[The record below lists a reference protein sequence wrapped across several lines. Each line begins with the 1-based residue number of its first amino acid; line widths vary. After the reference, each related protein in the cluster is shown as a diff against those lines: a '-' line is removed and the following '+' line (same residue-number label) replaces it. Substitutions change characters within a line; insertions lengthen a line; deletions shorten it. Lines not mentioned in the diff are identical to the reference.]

1 MEKKS
6 LNVQEAMM
14 ELIKQMVG
22 PDKTTLDYVS
32 FKDYEVPPRTNFTM
46 VRKPMVS
53 LKQGKMSFNSTCV
66 KLFSGVKY
74 IVPLI
79 NRKTRK
85 LAVIP
90 VKEEESSSVE
100 WSRLKDDA
108 WVSKD
113 ITSREFVRKI
123 YEMMGWE
130 NDKRYKILGR
140 LADSDRGLI
149 LVFDLD
155 EAVKFESVRTVN
167 PETGKVRTR
176 SVQYFPEAYRNRIGR
191 DYGSYVEGLK
201 NEKFEELCSYVDQQP
216 EEEARVTVQEVPADS
231 MLPIIK
237 EATDGEQRDLPG
249 VLEEQA

>member
-6 LNVQEAMM
+6 LNVQDAMM

-22 PDKTTLDYVS
+22 PGKTTLDYVS

-46 VRKPMVS
+46 LRKPMVS
-53 LKQGKMSFNSTCV
+53 IKQGKMSFNSTCV

-79 NRKTRK
+79 NRKTHK

-90 VKEEESSSVE
+90 VKEEESCSVE

-108 WVSKD
+108 WISKD

-167 PETGKVRTR
+167 PETGKVRKK
-176 SVQYFPEAYRNRIGR
+176 SVQYFPETYKDRIGR
-191 DYGSYVEGLK
+191 DYGSYMESLE
-201 NEKFEELCSYVDQQP
+201 NERFEELGSYADQT
-216 EEEARVTVQEVPADS
+216 EEEVKVAVKEVPADS

-237 EATDGEQRDLPG
+237 EATDGDQRNLPG